1 MTMTAEEVLAE
12 IGPVQEILD
21 EHDGVVT
28 VLDTS
33 DGNIMLSLDGGCNGC
48 SSTPMTAMQIYYS
61 LKKLEAIN
69 DVIFVNGE
77 LPEYMRTFI
86 DQKMAKDP
94 LKTAQAMKRVHNPK
108 ARLFDHSS
116 LSSFPM
122 VCGFAPNDTFSPLM
136 FIRAEIAMTMQTN
149 DSGLGR

>member
-1 MTMTAEEVLAE
+1 MGISADEILAE

-21 EHDGVVT
+21 AHDGVVT
-28 VLDTS
+28 VHDTS

-61 LKKLEAIN
+61 LKKLDSVN

-86 DQKMAKDP
+86 NQQMEKE
-94 LKTAQAMKRVHNPK
+94 
-108 ARLFDHSS
+108 ARDSS
-116 LSSFPM
+116 QGP
-122 VCGFAPNDTFSPLM
+122 G
-136 FIRAEIAMTMQTN
+136 EIV
-149 DSGLGR
+149 

>member
-1 MTMTAEEVLAE
+1 MGLMSITAEEVLAE

-28 VLDTS
+28 VIDTT
-33 DGNIMLSLDGGCNGC
+33 DGNIMLSLDGGCTGC

-61 LKKLEAIN
+61 LKKLDHIN

-86 DQKMAKDP
+86 DKKMEKEAASTEPVD
-94 LKTAQAMKRVHNPK
+94 T
-108 ARLFDHSS
+108 DSS
-116 LSSFPM
+116 QPR
-122 VCGFAPNDTFSPLM
+122 G
-136 FIRAEIAMTMQTN
+136 EIV
-149 DSGLGR
+149 

>member
-1 MTMTAEEVLAE
+1 MVLKAPHKHRFDWNTQGQSFKEEEPLVVDMSITAEEILAE

-21 EHDGVVT
+21 EHDGVVN
-28 VLDTS
+28 VIDTS

-61 LKKLEAIN
+61 LKKLDYIN

-86 DQKMAKDP
+86 DQKMAKEAAESGGAAGQADGEGKPDGTGDP
-94 LKTAQAMKRVHNPK
+94 Q
-108 ARLFDHSS
+108 
-116 LSSFPM
+116 
-122 VCGFAPNDTFSPLM
+122 G
-136 FIRAEIAMTMQTN
+136 EIV
-149 DSGLGR
+149 